1 MMIATLHIQTG
12 KFQLFLLMSK
22 TGNQDRK
29 KRREIEYSKKMYGDQ
44 MWFCTDSDKHVCFE
58 KYCRVWLFLSV
69 QFTYL
74 SLGSM
79 QGTGNGTEL
88 SAAFLK
94 SDAFVSLCSQPTSL
108 ITLIQIKNLIQI
120 QTLISLWEF

>member
-44 MWFCTDSDKHVCFE
+44 MWFCTDSDKHVCF
-58 KYCRVWLFLSV
+58 VLSCLAIFIGPV
-69 QFTYL
+69 HIFV
-74 SLGSM
+74 LG
-79 QGTGNGTEL
+79 Q
-88 SAAFLK
+88 
-94 SDAFVSLCSQPTSL
+94 
-108 ITLIQIKNLIQI
+108 
-120 QTLISLWEF
+120 